1 MRSKKDRLV
10 SFSFMNFNKKERKE
24 EAKEREREKRPE
36 RLYKETEQ
44 TM

>member
-10 SFSFMNFNKKERKE
+10 SFSFMNFNKKREKRRGK
-24 EAKEREREKRPE
+24 KKEREKRPE